1 MRLETE
7 GLAFSYGAAPL
18 LSDVNLG
25 FDSSGLVCVVGP
37 NGVGKTTLVKCMVGL
52 LKPTAGRGLMDGVDT
67 ASMKAIDV
75 AKRMAYVP
83 NSASTVFRTT
93 VSEFVLLG
101 RFPHSQWSTSDED
114 LDVVDSVMD
123 TMGLQGLA
131 DRDVGELS
139 SGQMQRV
146 LIARGLAQRPEVLI
160 LDEPT
165 SNLDVKAQMDVM
177 GFLREHAHET
187 GRTVRTVCHDLNL
200 AAMYADR
207 AIVVANGGV
216 YADGTPDEVFTEDA
230 ISDVYGVR
238 CRVIDVEGSPH
249 MILLPGERR

>member
-1 MRLETE
+1 MKLSTE
-7 GLAFSYGAAPL
+7 GLSFSYGATPL
-18 LSDVNLG
+18 LSDVNLE

-52 LKPTAGRGLMDGVDT
+52 LKPTGGRVLIDGTDT
-67 ASMKAIDV
+67 ASMKAIEV
-75 AKRMAYVP
+75 ARRMAYVP

-114 LDVVDSVMD
+114 LDVTDSVMD
-123 TMGLQGLA
+123 TMKLQGLA

-146 LIARGLAQRPEVLI
+146 LIARGLAQQPEVLI

-165 SNLDVKAQMDVM
+165 SNLDVAAQMDVL
-177 GFLREHAHET
+177 GFLRTYARET
-187 GRTVRTVCHDLNL
+187 GTTVLTVCHDLNL
-200 AAMYADR
+200 ASMFADR
-207 AIVVANGGV
+207 AVVVSGGGI
-216 YADGTPDEVFTEDA
+216 YADGRSEDVFTEA
-230 ISDVYGVR
+230 VVSDVYGVR
-238 CRVIDVEGSPH
+238 CKAIDVEGRPH
-249 MILLPGERR
+249 VILLPGEMQ